1 MTKNNNVKIIVQLS
15 TGEKNRAIKRGH
27 EMEMNLSQYIRH
39 LIWCDTVRVVANV
52 TEDDRVIG
60 QMPNGVPIVS
70 TGCPHPPEAQ
80 QEPEN
85 V

>member
-1 MTKNNNVKIIVQLS
+1 MADEKKGINLQLS
-15 TGEKNRAIKRGH
+15 TAQFAQAKHRAH
-27 EMEMNLSQYIRH
+27 QMEMTLTQYIRH

-52 TEDDRVIG
+52 TEDDHVIG

-70 TGCPHPPEAQ
+70 TACPHPPEAQ
-80 QEPEN
+80 QEPQD